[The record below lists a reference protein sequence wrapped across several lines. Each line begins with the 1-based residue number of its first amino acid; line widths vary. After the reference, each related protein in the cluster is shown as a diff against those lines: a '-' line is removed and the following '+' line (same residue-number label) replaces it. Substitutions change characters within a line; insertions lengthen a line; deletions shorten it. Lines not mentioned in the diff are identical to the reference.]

1 MLRTVTAGTIPRE
14 FSDPYLELVF
24 LLNQAAGL
32 EHSLMTSYLYAA
44 FSIKDEY
51 ARVRGDITN
60 DSYLQHSTGG
70 PGGLSV
76 LAHDASLLEVCIEEM
91 QHLGTVNRFLG
102 ALGGSPT
109 FVPQEYPLASDIYP
123 FPIVPMPLDRYV
135 AGTFLWME
143 AAACALSLEPQ
154 CAGQHEPPAF
164 IAELLAVLSVGAQT
178 HHDVD
183 VARETVSHVGTL
195 YSKILEVTR
204 EVAARPP
211 SFLPPDLP
219 WSAFETDV
227 YELMLQGEVGHY
239 RLFRS
244 LYTGEAF
251 GAGPEIWRDPRSPAY
266 PAQALRAGTAYRRH
280 RDSIPD
286 EDVRRLAWLSDL
298 HYWIVL
304 TLLDIA
310 YRYADPYDNI
320 QRKYQYKAI
329 ENMTGAF
336 WPLGLALARRGWGV
350 PFDAMGTQYTLGRDL
365 ETALDMVQLL
375 IYEARGQAQ
384 ALASDGLLPRDY
396 RMDVFD
402 AMLDGLIPPPSS

>member
-1 MLRTVTAGTIPRE
+1 MLRTVTKGSIPSE
-14 FSDPYLELVF
+14 FTDPYLELVF

-32 EHSLMTSYLYAA
+32 EHSLMAAYLFAA

-51 ARVRGDITN
+51 ARVRGDVT
-60 DSYLQHSTGG
+60 DQSYLQHSTGG

-76 LAHDASLLEVCIEEM
+76 LSHDASLLEVCIEEM

-123 FPIVPMPLDRYV
+123 FPIVPMALDRYV
-135 AGTFLWME
+135 AATFLWME
-143 AAACALSLEPQ
+143 AASCALSLEPA
-154 CAGQHEPPAF
+154 CAGQHEPAPF
-164 IAELLAVLSVGAQT
+164 IAELLGVLTVGAMT
-178 HHDVD
+178 HHHVN
-183 VARETVSHVGTL
+183 VSRESVSHVGTL
-195 YSKILEVTR
+195 YAKILEVTR
-204 EVAARPP
+204 VVAQRPP

-219 WSAFETDV
+219 WSDFETDV
-227 YELMLQGEVGHY
+227 YELMVQGEVGHY
-239 RLFRS
+239 RLFRN

-251 GAGPEIWRDPRSPAY
+251 GAGPEIWHEPKNPAY
-266 PAQALRAGTAYRRH
+266 PALLLHRGSAYQGH
-280 RDSIPD
+280 QDTIRDPD
-286 EDVRRLAWLSDL
+286 ARRLAWLSDL
-298 HYWIVL
+298 HFWIVL

-336 WPLGLALARRGWGV
+336 WPLGLALARKGWGV

-365 ETALDMVQLL
+365 ETAFDMVQLL
-375 IYEARGQAQ
+375 IYEARGYAQ
-384 ALASDGLLPRDY
+384 GLASDGLLPPDY

-402 AMLDGLIPPPSS
+402 ATLDGLIPPQS

>member
-1 MLRTVTAGTIPRE
+1 MLRIVTKSSIPSE
-14 FSDPYLELVF
+14 FTDPYLELVF

-32 EHSLMTSYLYAA
+32 EHSLMAAYLYAA

-51 ARVRGDITN
+51 VRVRGDVTN

-109 FVPQEYPLASDIYP
+109 FVPEEYPLAADIYP
-123 FPIVPMPLDRYV
+123 FPIVPMALDRYV
-135 AGTFLWME
+135 AATFLWME
-143 AAACALSLEPQ
+143 AASCALSLEPACQ
-154 CAGQHEPPAF
+154 GQHEPAPF
-164 IAELLAVLSVGAQT
+164 IAELLEVLTVGALT
-178 HHDVD
+178 HHSINVSS
-183 VARETVSHVGTL
+183 ESVSHVGTL
-195 YSKILEVTR
+195 YAKILEVTR
-204 EVAARPP
+204 TVAQRPP

-227 YELMLQGEVGHY
+227 YELMIQGEVGHY

-251 GAGPEIWRDPRSPAY
+251 GTGPEIWHEPKSPSY
-266 PAQALRAGTAYRRH
+266 PALLLRRGSAYRGH
-280 RDSIPD
+280 RDTIRD
-286 EDVRRLAWLSDL
+286 EDARRLAWLSDL

-304 TLLDIA
+304 ALLDIA

-329 ENMTGAF
+329 QNMTGAF
-336 WPLGLALARRGWGV
+336 WPLGLLLARKGWGV
-350 PFDAMGTQYTLGRDL
+350 PFDALGTQYSLGRDL

-375 IYEARGQAQ
+375 IYEARGYAQ
-384 ALASDGLLPRDY
+384 ALASEGLLPPDY

-402 AMLDGLIPPPSS
+402 ATLDGLIPPQS

>member
-1 MLRTVTAGTIPRE
+1 MLRIVNKGSIASE
-14 FSDPYLELVF
+14 FEDPYLELVY

-32 EHSLMTSYLYAA
+32 EHSLMVAYLYAA

-51 ARVRGDITN
+51 AGVRGDVTN

-70 PGGLSV
+70 PGGLEV
-76 LAHDASLLEVCIEEM
+76 LGHDASLLQVAIEEM

-109 FVPQEYPLASDIYP
+109 FVPQEYPLAADVYP

-135 AGTFLWME
+135 AATFLWME
-143 AAACALSLEPQ
+143 ASSCALSLEPE
-154 CAGQHEPPAF
+154 CEGQHEPAPF
-164 IAELLAVLSVGAQT
+164 IAELLEVLTLGAMT
-178 HHDVD
+178 HHHINVS
-183 VARETVSHVGTL
+183 RESISHVGTL
-195 YSKILEVTR
+195 YAKILEVTR
-204 EVAARPP
+204 QVAQRPP

-219 WSAFETDV
+219 WHDFESEV
-227 YELMLQGEVGHY
+227 YELMIQGEVGHY

-251 GAGPEIWRDPRSPAY
+251 GAGPEIWHEPKNPLY
-266 PAQALRAGTAYRRH
+266 PALLLHGGTAYQGH
-280 RDSIPD
+280 RDTFRDPD
-286 EDVRRLAWLSDL
+286 ARRLAWLSDL

-304 TLLDIA
+304 SLLDIA

-336 WPLGLALARRGWGV
+336 WPLGLALARQGFGV
-350 PFDAMGTQYTLGRDL
+350 PFDALGTQYTLGRDL

-375 IYEARGQAQ
+375 IYEARGRAQ
-384 ALASDGLLPRDY
+384 ALASEGLLPRDY

-402 AMLDGLIPPPSS
+402 ATLDGLIPPQS

>member
-1 MLRTVTAGTIPRE
+1 MALTVTKGSIRSE
-14 FSDPYLELVF
+14 FTDPYLELVY

-32 EHSLMTSYLYAA
+32 EHSLMSAYLYAA

-51 ARVRGDITN
+51 ARVRGDVTN

-109 FVPQEYPLASDIYP
+109 FVPQEYPLAADIYP
-123 FPIVPMPLDRYV
+123 FPIVPTALDRYV
-135 AGTFLWME
+135 AATFLWME
-143 AAACALSLEPQ
+143 AASCALSLEPA
-154 CAGQHEPPAF
+154 CEGQHEPAPF
-164 IAELLAVLSVGAQT
+164 IAELLEVLTAGALT
-178 HHDVD
+178 HHHIDVS
-183 VARETVSHVGTL
+183 REPVSHVGTL
-195 YSKILEVTR
+195 YAKILEVTR
-204 EVAARPP
+204 KVAQRPP

-227 YELMLQGEVGHY
+227 YELMIQGEVGHY

-251 GAGPEIWRDPRSPAY
+251 GAGPEIWHEPRDPAY
-266 PAQALRAGTAYRRH
+266 PALLLQRGSAYRGH
-280 RDSIPD
+280 QDTIHD
-286 EDVRRLAWLSDL
+286 QDARRLAWLSDL

-336 WPLGLALARRGWGV
+336 WPLGLALSRKGWGV
-350 PFDAMGTQYTLGRDL
+350 PFDALGTQYTLGRDL

-375 IYEARGQAQ
+375 IYEARGFAQ
-384 ALASDGLLPRDY
+384 VLASEGLLPPDY

-402 AMLDGLIPPPSS
+402 ATLDGLIPPQ

>member
-1 MLRTVTAGTIPRE
+1 MLHTVTKSSIPSE
-14 FSDPYLELVF
+14 FTDPYLELVY

-32 EHSLMTSYLYAA
+32 EHSLMSAYLYAA

-51 ARVRGDITN
+51 AQVRGGVTN

-109 FVPQEYPLASDIYP
+109 FVPQEYPLAADIYP
-123 FPIVPMPLDRYV
+123 FPIVPMALDRYV
-135 AGTFLWME
+135 AATFLWME
-143 AAACALSLEPQ
+143 ASACTLSLEPD
-154 CAGQHEPPAF
+154 CAGQHEPAPF
-164 IAELLAVLSVGAQT
+164 IAGLLEVLALGAMT
-178 HHDVD
+178 HHHID
-183 VARETVSHVGTL
+183 VARESVSHVGTL
-195 YSKILEVTR
+195 YAKLLEVTR
-204 EVAARPP
+204 QVAQRPP

-227 YELMLQGEVGHY
+227 YELMIQGEVGHY

-251 GAGPEIWRDPRSPAY
+251 GAGPEIWHEPTSRSY
-266 PAQALRAGTAYRRH
+266 PALLLHGGSAYQGH
-280 RDSIPD
+280 RNTIGDQD
-286 EDVRRLAWLSDL
+286 ARRLAWLSDL

-304 TLLDIA
+304 ALLDIA

-329 ENMTGAF
+329 GNMTDAF
-336 WPLGLALARRGWGV
+336 WPLGLALARKGWGV
-350 PFDAMGTQYTLGRDL
+350 PFDALGTQYTLGRDL
-365 ETALDMVQLL
+365 ETALDVVQLL
-375 IYEARGQAQ
+375 IYEARAYAQ
-384 ALASDGLLPRDY
+384 ALASDGLLPPDY

-402 AMLDGLIPPPSS
+402 ATLDGLIPPQ